1 MTLAVRAQHPDLQKQ
16 PVKVRVLVNGRTVV
30 NRTLNVDM
38 PITYAIDTGTAKR
51 AIIETHIDRTWRPPG
66 IPARHPDVG
75 LSVSWRFGSEKPPGL
90 PVVTAPLN
98 R

>member
-1 MTLAVRAQHPDLQKQ
+1 
-16 PVKVRVLVNGRTVV
+16 
-30 NRTLNVDM
+30 M

-75 LSVSWRFGSEKPPGL
+75 LAAFIGVDSPDP
-90 PVVTAPLN
+90 
-98 R
+98 